1 MKKDIVYLIIIFILF
16 MGVSASIYFISEYD
30 KKNKQL
36 QEELRASS
44 QIVHQNDIAAQHEVT
59 IYKDKLGQYQT
70 QVAVLAMDFNRLAD
84 RYHVLTVQYNNSLNH
99 VISLTQTNT
108 TLIDSIDQLKG
119 ELTSVK
125 LKDGEYALGWTE
137 SFSSAD
143 INGTKDYSLDLFGDF
158 KVKYNYVDSTLAW
171 VKEQSKLNYK
181 LNLVLTTALELTK
194 DSLLYVNVRNS
205 NPKIKFD
212 IISNFDPEVLKCYL
226 IKTNYLT
233 PEAIKQDKTKFSVGF
248 TFGPGF
254 GYDIYNNQG
263 TWLGIYLGFG
273 ITYNIWEF

>member
-1 MKKDIVYLIIIFILF
+1 MKKDIVYLIIIFVLF

-36 QEELRASS
+36 QAELRASS

-70 QVAVLAMDFNRLAD
+70 QVAVLAMDFNRLVE
-84 RYHVLTVQYNNSLNH
+84 RYHVLTVQYNNSLNR

-125 LKDGEYALGWTE
+125 LKDGEYELGWTE

-158 KVKYNYVDSTLAW
+158 KVKYNYTDSTLAW
-171 VKEQSKLNYK
+171 IKEQSKLNYK
-181 LNLVLTTALELTK
+181 LNLTLTTALELTK

-233 PEAIKQDKTKFSVGF
+233 PEAIKKDKTKFSVGF
-248 TFGPGF
+248 TFGPSL
-254 GYDIYNNQG
+254 GYDIYNKQA
-263 TWLGIYLGFG
+263 TLLGIYIGFG
-273 ITYNIWEF
+273 INYNIWEF